1 MRNPYIFYK
10 GKKPQ
15 IFFKKEND
23 KFEYI
28 RPEEIPQDAWKK
40 VLKQEDG
47 REINKFKS
55 GEEVLE
61 TYLSLVLDNYHTP
74 AEEFMKMYLEDDE
87 IMTARNF
94 CKKIG
99 LISEEGRI
107 TNDGLSF
114 LNIIQNKKIL
124 RKQFWTNILLV
135 TATTILAV
143 ATAIQ
148 VLTRI

>member
-1 MRNPYIFYK
+1 
-10 GKKPQ
+10 
-15 IFFKKEND
+15 
-23 KFEYI
+23 
-28 RPEEIPQDAWKK
+28 
-40 VLKQEDG
+40 
-47 REINKFKS
+47 
-55 GEEVLE
+55 
-61 TYLSLVLDNYHTP
+61 
-74 AEEFMKMYLEDDE
+74 
-87 IMTARNF
+87 MTARNF